1 MRSSITIPSLSI
13 LALALAG
20 CGGSDSGGDTAMVSF
35 SVADAPV
42 DDVKAVWVTLES
54 ITLTDTNDDTTSQ
67 TLVINGEDGLRIN
80 LKDYQDGAKKLILS
94 EEEVALGDYNLTL
107 NTLNCPQ
114 SANGTGSTSYCSIIK
129 NDDTEYP
136 LKTPSNKLKLGSF
149 TVNQEGTQAYTIDF
163 NLRSALV
170 NNGGGDNYNLK
181 PHGISI
187 VDNSTLGS
195 IETTVTDALFYRD
208 DTTCTSGTGNA
219 LYLYKMEEGDP
230 SFNPS
235 DDILG
240 DEFDRST
247 DTDVADNIWQPYA
260 SKLVTSDGE
269 VTTTFANLPTGDY
282 TLAFSCSDAGVD
294 QNDNAVNGDDP
305 EIYNQIP
312 VAISDGVES
321 AALWTVLTV
330 NYNEVTTHTF
340 DEPAP

>member
-1 MRSSITIPSLSI
+1 MHRW
-13 LALALAG
+13 
-20 CGGSDSGGDTAMVSF
+20 
-35 SVADAPV
+35 

-54 ITLTDTNDDTTSQ
+54 VTLTDTNDDTSSQ
-67 TLVINGEDGLRIN
+67 TLVINNSDGDPEPVLIN
-80 LKDYQDGAKKLILS
+80 LKDYQDGAKKLIIS

-107 NTLNCPQ
+107 NTYGCPQ
-114 SANGTGSTSYCSIIK
+114 SANGTGSTDDCWIVE
-129 NDDTEYP
+129 NDDTIYP
-136 LKTPSNKLKLGSF
+136 LKTPSNQLKLGSF
-149 TVNQEGTQAYTIDF
+149 TVDQEGTQAYTIDF

-195 IETTVTDALFYRD
+195 IEATVTDSLFNRD
-208 DTTCTSGTGNA
+208 DTTCTPGTGNV
-219 LYLYKMEEGDP
+219 LYLYQTSFSDADPGDV
-230 SFNPS
+230 
-235 DDILG
+235 LG
-240 DEFDRST
+240 DEFDRSI
-247 DTDVADNIWQPYA
+247 DTDVATGIWQPYA

-294 QNDNAVNGDDP
+294 QNDNAINGDDP
-305 EIYNQIP
+305 EVYNQIP